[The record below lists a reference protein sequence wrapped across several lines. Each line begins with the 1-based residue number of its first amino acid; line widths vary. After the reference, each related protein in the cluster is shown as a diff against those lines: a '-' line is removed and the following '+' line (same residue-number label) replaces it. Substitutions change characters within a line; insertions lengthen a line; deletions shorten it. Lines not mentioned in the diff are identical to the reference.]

1 MLEIYFILSQLLVL
15 CAIVTDYIS
24 FQYKERK
31 KILLILSI
39 SSLLIAI
46 HYLLLNQ
53 VNAFIFEI
61 LILCAFLVS
70 AYTTSRQVLALFLLV
85 FLFPLIFNYSGYQD
99 ILIFIGV
106 YISLIAKFQKNDKLI
121 RILTMLGTLFIV
133 VYNIIIFTPMGVLLE
148 LMYLMSNISG
158 YYKFY
163 IKKFDKKSNIK

>member
-24 FQYKERK
+24 FQFKERK

-39 SSLLIAI
+39 SSLLVVI

-53 VNAFIFEI
+53 VNAFIFEV

-70 AYTTSRQVLALFLLV
+70 AYTTSKKVLALFLVV
-85 FLFPLIFNYSGYQD
+85 FLLPLIFNYSSYQD

-121 RILTMLGTLFIV
+121 RILTMLGTLFII
-133 VYNIIIFTPMGVLLE
+133 VYNIIIFTPIGVLLE
-148 LMYLMSNISG
+148 LMYLISNISG
-158 YYKFY
+158 FYKFY
-163 IKKFDKKSNIK
+163 IKK